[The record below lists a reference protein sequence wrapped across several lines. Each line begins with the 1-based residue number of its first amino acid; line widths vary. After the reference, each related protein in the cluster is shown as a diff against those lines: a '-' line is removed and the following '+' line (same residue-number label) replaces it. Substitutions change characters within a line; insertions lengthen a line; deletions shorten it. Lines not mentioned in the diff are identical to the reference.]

1 MYDYYIDQMQTD
13 SNEARTAWETI
24 KTQLD
29 EVYVLGHASR
39 GHKARITR
47 VSNKVKEWFKRV
59 ESLMGRLPKNGQ
71 PSSALF
77 IEFEKE
83 LGSKYLNTFS
93 SVCDTVSELPIS
105 KDQKES
111 IKEGIRSI
119 NDCVARMK
127 NDLRSL
133 RAG

>member
-1 MYDYYIDQMQTD
+1 MYDYYIEQLKTD
-13 SNEARTAWETI
+13 FNEARTAWETI
-24 KTQLD
+24 KAQLD
-29 EVYVLGHASR
+29 EVYMLDHTSR
-39 GHKARITR
+39 ACKARITR
-47 VSNKVKEWFKRV
+47 VSNKVKKWFKRV
-59 ESLMGRLPKNGQ
+59 ESLMGRLPENGQ
-71 PSSALF
+71 PSSALLT
-77 IEFEKE
+77 EFEKE
-83 LGSKYLNTFS
+83 LGSKYLDTFS

-127 NDLRSL
+127 DDLRSL